1 MNSTVTEELLD
12 SIDISIKNITNFS
25 NISDLEKAYL
35 AKYLVVFISGV
46 YEETI
51 ETIMN
56 EKVEELKSKR
66 ISKYV
71 ASTIRYNFQNPKI
84 GKVVSLLNTFDDEWG
99 RRIDQMPD
107 VNKTALGNIVTHKN
121 DIAHGNSFEVTLRA
135 VIKWY
140 EDSRKIIEKIDEMV
154 FKE

>member
-1 MNSTVTEELLD
+1 MNSTAAEELLD

-46 YEETI
+46 YEEAI
-51 ETIMN
+51 ETIIN

-66 ISKYV
+66 ISKYI
-71 ASTIRYNFQNPKI
+71 ASTMHYNFQNPNIDKI
-84 GKVVSLLNTFDDEWG
+84 VSLLNAFDDEWG
-99 RRIDQMPD
+99 GQIKQMPD
-107 VNKTALGNIVTHKN
+107 INKAALGSIVTHKN
-121 DIAHGNSFEVTLRA
+121 DIAHGNSFDVTLKT

-140 EDSRKIIEKIDEMV
+140 EDSIKIIEKIDEIV
-154 FKE
+154 FEE

>member
-1 MNSTVTEELLD
+1 MNSTATEELLG

-46 YEETI
+46 YEEAI
-51 ETIMN
+51 ETIIN

-66 ISKYV
+66 ISKYI
-71 ASTIRYNFQNPKI
+71 ASTMHYNFQNPKI
-84 GKVVSLLNTFDDEWG
+84 DKIVRLLNAFDGEWG
-99 RRIDQMPD
+99 REIKQMPD
-107 VNKTALGNIVTHKN
+107 INKTALGSIVTHKN
-121 DIAHGNSFEVTLRA
+121 NIAHGNSFDVTLEA

-140 EDSRKIIEKIDEMV
+140 EDSIKIIEKIDEIV

>member
-84 GKVVSLLNTFDDEWG
+84 GKIVSLLNTFDDEWG

>member
-1 MNSTVTEELLD
+1 MNSTAAEELLD
-12 SIDISIKNITNFS
+12 GIDVSIKNITNFS

-46 YEETI
+46 YEEAI

-66 ISKYV
+66 INKYI
-71 ASTIRYNFQNPKI
+71 ASTIHYNFQNPDINKI
-84 GKVVSLLNTFDDEWG
+84 VKLLNAFDDEWG
-99 RRIDQMPD
+99 RRIKQMPD
-107 VNKTALGNIVTHKN
+107 VNKAALGNIVTRKN
-121 DIAHGNSFEVTLRA
+121 DIAHGNSFDVTLGA

-140 EDSRKIIEKIDEMV
+140 EDSRKIIEKIDEIV

>member
-1 MNSTVTEELLD
+1 MNSTAAEELLD
-12 SIDISIKNITNFS
+12 SIDVSIKNITNFS

-46 YEETI
+46 YEEAI

-56 EKVEELKSKR
+56 GKVEELKSKR
-66 ISKYV
+66 INKYI
-71 ASTIRYNFQNPKI
+71 ASTIHYNFQNPDINKI
-84 GKVVSLLNTFDDEWG
+84 VKLLNAFDDEWG
-99 RRIDQMPD
+99 RRIKQMPD
-107 VNKTALGNIVTHKN
+107 VNKAALGNIVTRKN
-121 DIAHGNSFEVTLRA
+121 DIAHGNSFDVTLRA

-140 EDSRKIIEKIDEMV
+140 EDSRKIIEKIDEIV

>member
-1 MNSTVTEELLD
+1 MNSTAAEELLD
-12 SIDISIKNITNFS
+12 GIDVSIKNITNFS

-46 YEETI
+46 YEEAI

-66 ISKYV
+66 INKYI
-71 ASTIRYNFQNPKI
+71 ASTIHYNFQNPDINKI
-84 GKVVSLLNTFDDEWG
+84 VKLLNAFDDEWG
-99 RRIDQMPD
+99 GRIKQMPD
-107 VNKTALGNIVTHKN
+107 VNKAALGNIVTRKN
-121 DIAHGNSFEVTLRA
+121 DIAHGNSFDVTLGA

-140 EDSRKIIEKIDEMV
+140 EDSRKIIEKIDEIV

>member
-1 MNSTVTEELLD
+1 MNSTAAEELLD
-12 SIDISIKNITNFS
+12 SIDVSIKNITNFS

-35 AKYLVVFISGV
+35 AQYLVVFISGV
-46 YEETI
+46 YEEAI

-66 ISKYV
+66 INKYI
-71 ASTIRYNFQNPKI
+71 ASTIHYNFQNPDINKI
-84 GKVVSLLNTFDDEWG
+84 VKLLNAFDDEWG
-99 RRIDQMPD
+99 RRIKQMPD
-107 VNKTALGNIVTHKN
+107 VNKAALGNIVTHKN
-121 DIAHGNSFEVTLRA
+121 GIAHGNSFDVTLRA

-140 EDSRKIIEKIDEMV
+140 EDSRKIIEKIDEIV